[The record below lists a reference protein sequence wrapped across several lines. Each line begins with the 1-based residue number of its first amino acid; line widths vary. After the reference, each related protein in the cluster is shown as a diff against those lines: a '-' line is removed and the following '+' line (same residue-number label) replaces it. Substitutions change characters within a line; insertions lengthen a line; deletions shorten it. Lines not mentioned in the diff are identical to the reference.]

1 VNIAFKPSKFP
12 TTGTVCVAVFEGN
25 VLSGPAQLLNEK
37 MGGALARA
45 LKNAHFEGKKGEVFP
60 VASPGGLSLTRVI
73 LFGLGKLDDLKFQD
87 AIEGGASLV
96 TYLRQVP
103 DRDILV
109 MIEGIENANLDNG
122 KLAAG
127 MASGLLLR
135 GYDFHK
141 YRTQLKPNQKLALED
156 VVFSV
161 DSPKNAEAVFQK
173 EEKVVEAVLFAR
185 DLMCEPPNILD
196 PETYAKELKNL
207 SKLGLKVEVLG
218 RKDMEKMGMNALLG
232 VAQGSSKE
240 AQLVVMHWKGA
251 GNNEAPLA
259 FVGKGVT
266 FDTGGISIK
275 PSAKMDEMKMD
286 MGGSAAVC
294 GLMYALA
301 AREAKVNV
309 VGVVGLVENMPDGNA
324 QRPGDVVT
332 SMSGQTIEILNTDA
346 EGRLVLADA
355 LWYTQ
360 LTFNPKLI
368 IDLATLTG
376 AISVSLGSKYAGL
389 FSNDEGLVHKLRQA
403 GEETKEQVW
412 QLPLDERYDK
422 DINSPIADM
431 KNIGDNGAG
440 SITAAQFLQR
450 FVNKKPWAHLDIAGT
465 AWTSEPRTLSGRYPI
480 GFGVRL
486 LNAFVQKFYE
496 NK

>member
-1 VNIAFKPSKFP
+1 MNISFTPSKLP
-12 TTGTVCVAVFEGN
+12 AAGTVCVPVFEGN
-25 VLSGPAQLLNEK
+25 KLVSSAQILNEK
-37 MGGALARA
+37 MGGALARS
-45 LKNAHFEGKKGEVFP
+45 LKNAHFDGKKGEIFSIAAP
-60 VASPGGLSLTRVI
+60 AGLSLDRVI
-73 LFGLGKLDDLKFQD
+73 VFGLGKLEDLKFQD
-87 AIEGGASLV
+87 VIEAGAAIVGC
-96 TYLRQVP
+96 LRQVP
-103 DRDILV
+103 DQDMTV
-109 MIEGIENANLDNG
+109 MVEGVQNLGLDNG

-127 MASGLLLR
+127 MASGFLLR

-141 YRTQLKPNQKLALED
+141 YRTQLKPNQKLHLKN
-156 VVFSV
+156 VTFSV
-161 DSPKNAEAVFQK
+161 DSPKNAEAAFK
-173 EEKVVEAVLFAR
+173 IEEKVVEGVLFAR
-185 DLMCEPPNILD
+185 DLMCEPPNVLN

-207 SKLGLKVEVLG
+207 TKLGLKVEVLG

-232 VAQGSSKE
+232 VAQGSVKE
-240 AQLVVMHWKGA
+240 AQLVIMHWKGGSA
-251 GNNEAPLA
+251 NEAPLA

-301 AREAKVNV
+301 AREAKVNA
-309 VGVVGLVENMPDGNA
+309 VGIVGLVENMPDGNA
-324 QRPGDVVT
+324 QRPGDIVT

-360 LTFNPKLI
+360 ETFNPKLI

-376 AISVSLGSKYAGL
+376 AICVSLGSKYAGL

-403 GEETKEQVW
+403 GEETREQVW

-422 DINSPIADM
+422 DINSSIADM

-465 AWTSEPRTLSGRYPI
+465 AWTSETHALSGRYPI

-496 NK
+496 K

>member
-1 VNIAFKPSKFP
+1 MNISFKPSKFP
-12 TTGTVCVAVFEGN
+12 TVGTVCVPAFEGN
-25 VLSGPAQLLNEK
+25 KLSQAAQLLNEK

-45 LKNAHFEGKKGEVFP
+45 LKNTHFEGKRGEILSMV
-60 VASPGGLSLTRVI
+60 SPGGLSVARVI
-73 LFGLGKLDDLKFQD
+73 LFGLGKLEDLKFQD
-87 AIEGGASLV
+87 TIEAGASV
-96 TYLRQVP
+96 VAYLRQVP
-103 DRDILV
+103 DKEVII
-109 MIEGIENANLDNG
+109 MIDGVENSDLDNG
-122 KLAAG
+122 KIAAG
-127 MASGLLLR
+127 MASGFLLR

-141 YRTQLKPNQKLALED
+141 YKTQLKPNQKLHVED
-156 VVFSV
+156 VVFLV
-161 DSPKNAEAVFQK
+161 DSPKNAETVFQK

-185 DLMCEPPNILD
+185 DLMCEPPNILH

-207 SKLGLKVEVLG
+207 SKLGLKVEILG

-232 VAQGSSKE
+232 VGQGSVKE
-240 AQLVVMHWKGA
+240 PQLVVLQWKG
-251 GNNEAPLA
+251 GDNNDAPLA

-301 AREAKVNV
+301 AREAKVNA

-324 QRPGDVVT
+324 QRPGDIVT

-360 LTFNPKLI
+360 ETFNPKLI

-376 AISVSLGSKYAGL
+376 AICVSLGSKYAGL

-412 QLPLDERYDK
+412 QLPLDDRYDK

-465 AWTSEPRTLSGRYPI
+465 AWSSETHPLSGRYPI

-486 LNAFVQKFYE
+486 LNTFVQKFYE
-496 NK
+496 K

>member
-1 VNIAFKPSKFP
+1 MYISFKPSKFP
-12 TTGTVCVAVFEGN
+12 TAGTVCVPVFEGN
-25 VLSGPAQLLNEK
+25 KLSGPAQLINEK
-37 MGGALARA
+37 MGGAVARA
-45 LKNAHFEGKKGEVFP
+45 LKNAHFDGKKGEVLGLS
-60 VASPGGLSLTRVI
+60 SPAGLSLDRVI
-73 LFGLGKLDDLKFQD
+73 LFGAGKSEDLKFQD
-87 AIEGGASLV
+87 AIEIGASLV
-96 TYLRQVP
+96 GYFRQVP
-103 DRDILV
+103 DKEALI
-109 MIEGIENANLDNG
+109 MMEGVENETLDNA
-122 KLAAG
+122 KLSAG
-127 MASGLLLR
+127 IASGFLLR

-141 YRTQLKPNQKLALED
+141 YRTQLKPHQKLHLENIS
-156 VVFSV
+156 FSV
-161 DSPKNAEAVFQK
+161 DSPKNAEAAFK
-173 EEKVVEAVLFAR
+173 IEEKVVEGVLFAR
-185 DLMCEPPNILD
+185 DLMCEPPNILN

-232 VAQGSSKE
+232 VAQGSAKE
-240 AQLVVMHWKGA
+240 PQMVIMHWKGGQA
-251 GNNEAPLA
+251 NEAPLA

-301 AREAKVNV
+301 ARNAKVNA
-309 VGVVGLVENMPDGNA
+309 VGIVGLVENMPDGNA
-324 QRPGDVVT
+324 QRPGDIVT

-360 LTFNPKLI
+360 ETFNPKLI

-376 AISVSLGSKYAGL
+376 AICVSLGSKYAGL

-403 GEETKEQVW
+403 GEETREHVW
-412 QLPLDERYDK
+412 QMPLDDRYDK
-422 DINSPIADM
+422 DINSSIADM

-465 AWTSEPRTLSGRYPI
+465 AWTSESHALAGRYPI

-486 LNAFVQKFYE
+486 LNAFVHKFYE
-496 NK
+496 SK

>member
-1 VNIAFKPSKFP
+1 MHISFKPSKLP
-12 TTGTVCVAVFEGN
+12 ATGTVCVPVFEGN
-25 VLSGPAQLLNEK
+25 KLAPSAQLLNEK

-45 LKNAHFEGKKGEVFP
+45 LKNAHFDGKKSEVLTIP
-60 VASPGGLSLTRVI
+60 APAGLSLDRVI
-73 LFGLGKLDDLKFQD
+73 LFGLGKIEDLKFQD
-87 AIEGGASLV
+87 ALEVGASIV
-96 TYLRQVP
+96 ACLRQVP
-103 DRDILV
+103 DKEVLV
-109 MIEGIENANLDNG
+109 MVEGLENADLDNG

-127 MASGLLLR
+127 MASGFLLR

-141 YRTQLKPNQKLALED
+141 YRTQLKPNQKLHLEKAE
-156 VVFSV
+156 FSV
-161 DSPKNAEAVFQK
+161 DSPKNAEAVFK
-173 EEKVVEAVLFAR
+173 IEEKVVEGVLFAR
-185 DLMCEPPNILD
+185 DLMCEPPNILN

-207 SKLGLKVEVLG
+207 SKVGLKVEVLG

-232 VAQGSSKE
+232 VAQGSVKE
-240 AQLVVMHWKGA
+240 PQLVVMHWKG
-251 GNNEAPLA
+251 GNANEAPLA

-286 MGGSAAVC
+286 MGGSATVC
-294 GLMYALA
+294 GLMYTLA
-301 AREAKVNV
+301 AREAKVNA
-309 VGVVGLVENMPDGNA
+309 VGIVGLVENMPDGNA
-324 QRPGDVVT
+324 QRPGDIVT
-332 SMSGQTIEILNTDA
+332 SMSGQTIEVLNTDA

-360 LTFNPKLI
+360 ETFNPKLM

-376 AISVSLGSKYAGL
+376 AICVALGSKYAGL
-389 FSNDEGLVHKLRQA
+389 FSNDEGLAHKLRQA
-403 GEETKEQVW
+403 GEETREHVW
-412 QLPLDERYDK
+412 QMPLDDRYDK

-465 AWTSEPRTLSGRYPI
+465 AWTSETHALSGRYPI

-496 NK
+496 K

>member
-1 VNIAFKPSKFP
+1 MNISFKPSKLP
-12 TTGTVCVAVFEGN
+12 MAGTVCVPVFEGN
-25 VLSGPAQLLNEK
+25 KLSQPAELLNEK
-37 MGGALARA
+37 MGGALAKA
-45 LKNAHFEGKKGEVFP
+45 LKNIHFEGKKGEVFP
-60 VASPGGLSLTRVI
+60 IASPAGLSLVRVI

-87 AIEGGASLV
+87 ALEAGASIV

-103 DRDILV
+103 DKEVIV
-109 MIEGIENANLDNG
+109 MIDGIENSNLDNG

-127 MASGLLLR
+127 LASGFLLR
-135 GYDFHK
+135 GYDFYK
-141 YRTQLKPNQKLALED
+141 YRTQLKPAQKLHLEE
-156 VVFSV
+156 VVFTV
-161 DSPKNAEAVFQK
+161 DSPKNAESVFQK
-173 EEKVVEAVLFAR
+173 EEKVVEGVLFAR
-185 DLMCEPPNILD
+185 DLMCEPPNVLN

-207 SKLGLKVEVLG
+207 SKLGLKVEVLD

-232 VAQGSSKE
+232 VAQGSVKE
-240 AQLVVMHWKGA
+240 AQLVVLQWKGA
-251 GNNEAPLA
+251 DNNEAPLA

-301 AREAKVNV
+301 ARQAKVNA

-324 QRPGDVVT
+324 QRPGDIVT
-332 SMSGQTIEILNTDA
+332 SMSGQTIEVLNTDA

-360 LTFNPKLI
+360 QTFNPKLM

-376 AISVSLGSKYAGL
+376 AICVSLGSKYAGL

-403 GEETKEQVW
+403 GEETREQVW
-412 QLPLDERYDK
+412 QLPLDDRYDK

-465 AWTSEPRTLSGRYPI
+465 AWTSETHALSGRYPI

-486 LNAFVQKFYE
+486 LNTFVQKFYE
-496 NK
+496 K